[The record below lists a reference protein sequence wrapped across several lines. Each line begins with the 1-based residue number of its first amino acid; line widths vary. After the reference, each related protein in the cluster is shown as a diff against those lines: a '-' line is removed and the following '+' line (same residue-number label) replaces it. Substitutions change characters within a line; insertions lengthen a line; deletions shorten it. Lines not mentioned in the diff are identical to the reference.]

1 VEVDSVGIVA
11 DVRAPRG
18 RLNGTAEES
27 GQGGLVE
34 GRVVEGRVVEGRV
47 VEGREVEGRV
57 VEGRVVELTV
67 DDTCHQH
74 PPVASADVP

>member
-1 VEVDSVGIVA
+1 
-11 DVRAPRG
+11 
-18 RLNGTAEES
+18 
-27 GQGGLVE
+27 
-34 GRVVEGRVVEGRV
+34 VVEGRVVEGRV
-47 VEGREVEGRV
+47 VEGRV